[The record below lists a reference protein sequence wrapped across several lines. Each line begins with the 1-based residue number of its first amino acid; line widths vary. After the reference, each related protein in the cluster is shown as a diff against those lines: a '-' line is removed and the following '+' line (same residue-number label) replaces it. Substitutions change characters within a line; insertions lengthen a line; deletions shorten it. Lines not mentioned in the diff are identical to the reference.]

1 MHVIA
6 TAKPTL
12 AAELSGLVVLVP
24 RPTWLADVKTIYVTN
39 STGQIVSTETRVG
52 PETITILSNVN
63 LDNHTVFIS

>member
-12 AAELSGLVVLVP
+12 AAELSGLVAEVS
-24 RPTWLADVKTIYVTN
+24 RPPWMTHVKSIYVTN
-39 STGQIVSTETRVG
+39 STGQIVSTETRIG

-63 LDNHTVFIS
+63 LDNHTAFIS